1 MSKREIDFVRSNEQE
16 PSVISSR
23 LLDVAIDHFGR
34 RGFDGAS
41 TRAIAKD
48 SGTAMSSITYHFGGK
63 EGLYLAAADHIAARI
78 AEMQGQFF
86 DPPKDVDSMTVDQAR
101 GRILAMLDGM
111 AMMMLAPETESWSRF
126 IVREQQAPT
135 EAFERIYAGIMR
147 PMSEMFV
154 TLLGKTRPDLDEA
167 QRRVLA
173 VTMIGQVIVL
183 RVGRASVCR
192 ILGVQ
197 HIGPEENARLRDRV
211 RANLLCLLSEGNS

>member
-1 MSKREIDFVRSNEQE
+1 M
-16 PSVISSR
+16 ISSR

-34 RGFDGAS
+34 LGFDGAS

-63 EGLYLAAADHIAARI
+63 QGLYVAAADHIAGRI
-78 AEMQGQFF
+78 AEVQGQFL
-86 DPPKDVDSMTVDQAR
+86 DAPDQVEAIPAEQAR
-101 GRILAMLDGM
+101 ERILAMIDRM

-135 EAFERIYAGIMR
+135 EAFEHIYAGIMK

-154 TLLGKTRPDLDEA
+154 ALLGKTRPDLDES
-167 QRRVLA
+167 QRRALA

-197 HIGPEENARLRDRV
+197 HIGPEEGARLRARI
-211 RANLLCLLSEGNS
+211 RANLLCLLSEGDE

>member
-1 MSKREIDFVRSNEQE
+1 MLSE
-16 PSVISSR
+16 R

-34 RGFDGAS
+34 LGFDGAS
-41 TRAIAKD
+41 TRAIARD

-63 EGLYLAAADHIAARI
+63 ESLYLAAADHIAAKI
-78 AEMQGQFF
+78 AEVQGQFL
-86 DPPKDVDSMTVDQAR
+86 SAQEAAQTMSLEEAR
-101 GRILAMLDGM
+101 DRILAMLDGM

-135 EAFERIYAGIMR
+135 EAFERIYAGIMK

-167 QRRVLA
+167 QRRALA

-197 HIGPEENARLRDRV
+197 HIGPEENTRLRDRV